1 MYKWNMQRSKLRSIL
16 MAAIF
21 IVSMSP
27 LIVYAQTSF
36 IPLPAGT
43 LEGRLPNGLRYLI
56 LRNSSPASRIEF
68 RLVMEVGSVQET
80 EQEKGCAHFLDD
92 SFS

>member
-1 MYKWNMQRSKLRSIL
+1 

-36 IPLPAGT
+36 IPLPNTFA
-43 LEGRLPNGLRYLI
+43 R
-56 LRNSSPASRIEF
+56 
-68 RLVMEVGSVQET
+68 QERW
-80 EQEKGCAHFLDD
+80 KVACPMDCVI
-92 SFS
+92 

>member
-1 MYKWNMQRSKLRSIL
+1 

-56 LRNSSPASRIEF
+56 LRNLLLPP
-68 RLVMEVGSVQET
+68 GSNFVW
-80 EQEKGCAHFLDD
+80 
-92 SFS
+92 

>member
-1 MYKWNMQRSKLRSIL
+1 

-68 RLVMEVGSVQET
+68 RLVMEVALYKRPNRRKDVPIFWNT
-80 EQEKGCAHFLDD
+80 
-92 SFS
+92 

>member
-1 MYKWNMQRSKLRSIL
+1 

-68 RLVMEVGSVQET
+68 RLV
-80 EQEKGCAHFLDD
+80 
-92 SFS
+92 

>member
-1 MYKWNMQRSKLRSIL
+1 

-43 LEGRLPNGLRYLI
+43 LEGGIPLLSTHPELRATLGA
-56 LRNSSPASRIEF
+56 LF
-68 RLVMEVGSVQET
+68 SV
-80 EQEKGCAHFLDD
+80 
-92 SFS
+92 